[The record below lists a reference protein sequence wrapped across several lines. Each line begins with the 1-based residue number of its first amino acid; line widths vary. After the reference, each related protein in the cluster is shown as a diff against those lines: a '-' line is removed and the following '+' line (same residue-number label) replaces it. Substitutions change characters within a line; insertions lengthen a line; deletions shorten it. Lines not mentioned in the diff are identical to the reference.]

1 MINMLKTTTLF
12 RLLIVIIKLKTDYNR
27 KINEIEKKKQKKNKL
42 KYWSWS

>member
-12 RLLIVIIKLKTDYNR
+12 RLLILIIKLKTDYNR
-27 KINEIEKKKQKKNKL
+27 KINEIEKKKKL

>member
-12 RLLIVIIKLKTDYNR
+12 RLLILIIKLKTDYNR
-27 KINEIEKKKQKKNKL
+27 KINEIEKKKQL